1 MPQSIFSRISSLTL
15 TLTALTLGL
24 GACSSGDAVP
34 GKGIDDTVQSFDD
47 GFTAVGDGLEAVFTG
62 EAPALRAAKA
72 ATFDGLAFNC
82 ESGGTGTVSGT
93 TTGDA
98 STGTFDLEMSFQGCN
113 GMTGTVGFGGDYV
126 DGGTNL
132 QLDIDFT
139 AGSSLANDTLSSSL
153 GCSVFFRDL
162 LLDVTSAPDVPEA
175 TGTAFGAFRGN
186 CVEPGGNVIVD
197 CSWDNLDFNDNDLL
211 ASNCICSGEGC

>member
-1 MPQSIFSRISSLTL
+1 MPSRTNFRTLSILFALITL
-15 TLTALTLGL
+15 TVGF

-62 EAPALRAAKA
+62 DASALRSLKA
-72 ATFDGLAFNC
+72 ATFDNLAFNC

-98 STGTFDLEMSFQGCN
+98 STGTLDLEMNFQGCN

-126 DGGTNL
+126 DDGNDL

-139 AGSSLANDTLSSSL
+139 AGTSLANDTLSSSL

-162 LLDVTSAPDVPEA
+162 ILDVTSAPDVAEA

-211 ASNCICSGEGC
+211 AANCICSGEGC